1 MFSVLYHVLL
11 CRSEKDQRFFL
22 ILDLFGV
29 FICTLV
35 SFLLSMFYGF
45 ICYQNWRIFYM
56 VVVVVLFVQLIIQFC
71 ASPSE
76 FGNMM
81 KFISFLSWIA
91 CALVANIHW
100 YVLHG
105 GMENKIVRVSA

>member
-1 MFSVLYHVLL
+1 MLMFGLTVRDTTIIWNVVPTYLLLTVIATGIIYQMTLMFSVLYHVLL

-45 ICYQNWRIFYM
+45 ICYQVN
-56 VVVVVLFVQLIIQFC
+56 QLIFFFLIYCTQ
-71 ASPSE
+71 SRL
-76 FGNMM
+76 
-81 KFISFLSWIA
+81 KFA
-91 CALVANIHW
+91 
-100 YVLHG
+100 
-105 GMENKIVRVSA
+105 